1 MPPPRPA
8 GTLADMNTQ
17 SPAAAVI
24 AAAGAALLAAACGSS
39 STSTASTTATGLSGA
54 AYAQCMRSHGIP
66 DYPAPASGGQLQKIT
81 SGQQVGVSD
90 AVLHSAQT
98 DCQAQW
104 PYQALTQAQQQQQL
118 AQDLKFAQCMRANGL
133 PRFPDPT
140 ADQGRVVFV
149 ISISQ
154 DGFDPHSPQVLVKA
168 HQCERVLPAGS
179 GLPSVQ
185 ETS

>member
-1 MPPPRPA
+1 M
-8 GTLADMNTQ
+8 
-17 SPAAAVI
+17 
-24 AAAGAALLAAACGSS
+24 LAAACGSG
-39 STSTASTTATGLSGA
+39 STAAAGA
-54 AYAQCMRSHGIP
+54 ASMDGYVQCMRSHAIP
-66 DYPAPASGGQLQKIT
+66 DYPAPASGGQMQKIT

-98 DCQAQW
+98 ACQARW
-104 PYQALTQAQQQQQL
+104 PYQALTPAQQQRQL
-118 AQDLKFAQCMRANGL
+118 TEDLKFAQCMRANGL

-149 ISISQ
+149 ISASQ
-154 DGFDPHSPQVLVKA
+154 DGFDPHSSSVLA
-168 HQCERVLPAGS
+168 TARQCERVLPAGS